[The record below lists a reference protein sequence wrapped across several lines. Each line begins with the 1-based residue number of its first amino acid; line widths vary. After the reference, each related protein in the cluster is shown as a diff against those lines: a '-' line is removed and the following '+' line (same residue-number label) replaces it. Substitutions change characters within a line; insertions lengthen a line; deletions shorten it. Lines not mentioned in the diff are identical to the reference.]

1 VSIRKLLLAA
11 AAAAIALPAAANANG
26 NAGPLQSVTFKA
38 RLQGRQVSE
47 WDLNRTDTV
56 GPCTVQTSSIGGE
69 HLTFRTPGLVTVRI
83 TVLHGRAVQID
94 GGSTFGAFVTRAI
107 VTRDS
112 VTKIGLEG
120 PCAAGNWPPP
130 PSDCGTKRVR
140 SYTLTMTPVDR
151 AKTWVALSSLPG
163 EPDVFDHCDPAAAS
177 YPDLLSNYGYHEGER
192 IAVQVPTAE
201 VLNPQVPEIT
211 LRAGGT
217 FDGTVN
223 QAKVRIWL
231 RWKLTLTRCTPAT
244 CP

>member
-94 GGSTFGAFVTRAI
+94 GGSTFGAFVT
-107 VTRDS
+107 
-112 VTKIGLEG
+112 
-120 PCAAGNWPPP
+120 
-130 PSDCGTKRVR
+130 RVR